1 METKMNDP
9 TFDKQLEMAD
19 NFYREANYDKAF
31 KHYEKALTFF
41 PYHEY
46 CMTQIALTLYKKSFF
61 LKSNGNLTN
70 YKKILKRAN
79 IFSNKVLKKYPKNIN
94 VLYVKALICYE
105 REDYTNALKF
115 FEKTSKMDP
124 NISGLIENKA
134 ECFTRLGKYEK
145 AIECLDLKLK
155 NDPKNTDVL
164 YSKGLN
170 FFYIENY
177 EKAVEIFEMIR
188 KTDLMKNNM
197 KFSQILTLSR
207 LERFDESISIGK
219 ELMDD
224 KKFGNVVLCEKIKCL
239 TGLDKYD
246 EVIKIANNIKSID
259 PTMSPFEKEC
269 IMGALFDKGRC
280 LERLEKFDES
290 KKAFHEVIKNCKD
303 RDDLFI
309 KNNSLERLGHIHWI
323 EGELKKA
330 KKYFFQITKSE
341 IEKKSQ
347 MFGLNNNV
355 QRTIPFFKSKNTSLD
370 ELLQNE
376 ESIVL
381 EFKSTLMHPM
391 QDRPENNPSISDKE
405 NKENV
410 IKSSLKTIC
419 AFLNTKGGNLLIG
432 ISDSKEIIGIEMD
445 IKFHLKKKTWD
456 SWNQQ
461 LNNYIRD
468 RIGIEFSPYITIN
481 KEERNGKTIA
491 IITVKPSSRPAFL
504 DPNNKST
511 CAFFTRTNHGTIH
524 CDVKTAV
531 TIISDTERFNIFK
544 ILEKKN

>member
-1 METKMNDP
+1 METKMNDSP
-9 TFDKQLEMAD
+9 FDKQLEMAD
-19 NFYREANYDKAF
+19 NFYREKNNDKAF

-46 CMTQIALTLYKKSFF
+46 CMTQIVRTLYRKSIF
-61 LKSNGNLTN
+61 LKSKGNSST

-79 IFSNKVLKKYPKNIN
+79 IFSNKVLKKYPKNIDAS
-94 VLYVKALICYE
+94 YMKAGICFE
-105 REDYTNALKF
+105 RGDYTSALKF
-115 FEKTSKMDP
+115 FEKTRKMNP
-124 NISGLIENKA
+124 NISEVLQNKA
-134 ECFTRLGKYEK
+134 ECFTRLDKYEK

-164 YSKGLN
+164 FSKGFN
-170 FFYIENY
+170 FFQIGNY
-177 EKAVEIFEMIR
+177 KKAVEIFEGIR

-197 KFSQILTLSR
+197 KFLHIMSLSR
-207 LERFDESISIGK
+207 LERYDESISIGK
-219 ELMDD
+219 ELIND
-224 KKFGNVVLCEKIKCL
+224 KQFKNIVLCEKIRCL

-246 EVIKIANNIKSID
+246 EAIKIANNIKPVNATTD
-259 PTMSPFEKEC
+259 PFEKEC
-269 IMGALFDKGRC
+269 ILNALFDKGRC
-280 LERLEKFDES
+280 LERLEEFDES
-290 KKAFHEVIKNCKD
+290 KKVFHEVIKNCKD
-303 RDDLFI
+303 KDDLLI

-323 EGELKKA
+323 DGELKKA
-330 KKYFFQITKSE
+330 KKYFFQITKSD
-341 IEKKSQ
+341 IGKKSH
-347 MFGLNNNV
+347 MFDLNNNV
-355 QRTIPFFKSKNTSLD
+355 QKTVPFLKSKNTSLE

-376 ESIVL
+376 ESIIL

-432 ISDSKEIIGIEMD
+432 VSDSKEIIGIEMD

-481 KEERNGKTIA
+481 KEERNRKTIA
-491 IITVKPSSRPAFL
+491 VITVKPSSRPAFL

-511 CAFFTRTNHGTIH
+511 CAFFTRTNHGTIQ

-544 ILEKKN
+544 ASRT